1 MKRYTASIDTSLPI
15 VAIDIGYSAQTA
27 SCALTYSNTRETQ
40 TIQFGECIET
50 TRHLIEKKGRH
61 TIILEAV
68 LSTYHRPDGN
78 PDIRGDFEKGRGWYY
93 GPGVSTFAAAIRF
106 LQVLDQKLPEGIRPI
121 PIVEGFLSYKKTRT
135 QHADDAQRL
144 LKEFYTAER
153 FKARSG
159 SEPIISEIEGIPSIV
174 RYNHP

>member
-1 MKRYTASIDTSLPI
+1 MKRYTANINTSHPI
-15 VAIDIGYSAQTA
+15 IAIDIGYSAKTA
-27 SCALTYSNTRETQ
+27 SCALTYSGSRETQ
-40 TIQFGECIET
+40 TIQFGECIEA
-50 TRHLIEKKGRH
+50 TRHLIEKKGKH

-106 LQVLDQKLPEGIRPI
+106 LQVLDQKLSEDIRQI

-144 LKEFYTAER
+144 LKEFFTAER

-159 SEPIISEIEGIPSIV
+159 SEPIIPEIDGIPSIV

>member
-15 VAIDIGYSAQTA
+15 LAIDIGYSAQTA
-27 SCALTYSNTRETQ
+27 SCALTDSGSRKAQ
-40 TIQFGECIET
+40 TMQFGECIET
-50 TRHLIEKKGRH
+50 TRHLIDKKGKH

-68 LSTYHRPDGN
+68 LSTYHRSGGN

-93 GPGVSTFAAAIRF
+93 GPGVATFAAAIRF
-106 LQVLDQKLPEGIRPI
+106 LQVLDQKLPKDIRPI
-121 PIVEGFLSYKKTRT
+121 PVVEGFLSYKKTRT

-144 LKEFYTAER
+144 LKEFFTAEC

-159 SEPIISEIEGIPSIV
+159 SEPIIPEIEGIPSIV

>member
-1 MKRYTASIDTSLPI
+1 MKRYSASIDTSLPI
-15 VAIDIGYSAQTA
+15 VAIDIGYSSQIA
-27 SCALTYSNTRETQ
+27 SCALTYSDARKTQ
-40 TIQFGECIET
+40 IIQFGECIET
-50 TRHLIEKKGRH
+50 TCHLIEEKGKH

-121 PIVEGFLSYKKTRT
+121 PMVEGFLSYKKIHT

-159 SEPIISEIEGIPSIV
+159 SEPIISEIEGMPSIV
-174 RYNHP
+174 RYNNP